1 MKARL
6 IYRRALVRLQPDI
19 IVARLSCAIGSLQ
32 SSNAVTTGNVKASIT
47 DTSKAVDQTT
57 LALSS
62 AVNTQVPFSKVAHA
76 RARQR
81 KRREQFTARGR
92 ISLLL
97 IHKAWE
103 LNVFRSM
110 SGWTCNLR
118 VYSVVPRG
126 SAAHMCAIHDDVKGL
141 RDLFDRRLASPL
153 DVIDMTELSLLQV
166 SCSE

>member
-1 MKARL
+1 MRS
-6 IYRRALVRLQPDI
+6 QPDI

-62 AVNTQVPFSKVAHA
+62 ALDTQVSISKVAHA
-76 RARQR
+76 YEIRTRQR

-97 IHKAWE
+97 INKAWE
-103 LNVFRSM
+103 FNVSRSM

-153 DVIDMTELSLLQV
+153 DVIDMTGLSLLQV
-166 SCSE
+166 SWSG